1 MSTTDPQNVGARLD
15 SWKEIA
21 AFFARDERT
30 VKRWEKERRLPV
42 HRVPGGGRCTVF
54 AYSDELKTWMRS
66 SATTAAVDIRSDKA
80 PAADLCNS
88 NGHSLE
94 THSLNGNRP
103 NPDTAQSRFPGLGSP
118 LMQYSLSEKESAWTD
133 ELDRP
138 SPYSQALP
146 PSRGHRLF
154 AIAVVLLLG
163 ALFVAGGWRYVEI
176 RSVQGYLLPSV
187 GLRHPSEAR
196 KLAEEFYLQGRF
208 YWSKRTPEGLTE
220 AADYFTKS
228 SQADPNYAPAYV
240 GIADSYNLLREYTS
254 MSGSQAFPLSLAA
267 SRKALELDPTLPE
280 AHRALAFAEFN
291 WEWNIPAAER
301 EYQRAIELNPK
312 DPLSHHWYATMLLGL
327 DRLPE
332 SLAQI
337 EQARKL
343 DPTSAAIA
351 ADRAAIIA
359 ASGHTAE
366 AISQLQALEAADP
379 KFKSPHAYL
388 ARIYFQN
395 KQYDKYFTEAR
406 ELAALSH
413 DQKAMD
419 SISALQKA
427 FLKNGGNALLEAMLQ
442 EQVEEFRQGRGD
454 AMVIAATD
462 MALGRNS
469 EAEEYLEKSY
479 QRHEYELINLRSAW
493 EFFPLHDDP
502 AFQDLLRRLKLR
514 GNLGS

>member
-54 AYSDELKTWMRS
+54 AYSEELKTWMSS
-66 SATTAAVDIRSDKA
+66 SATTAVEIHSVET
-80 PAADLCNS
+80 PGADLHTS

-94 THSLNGNRP
+94 THRLNGNGS
-103 NPDTAQSRFPGLGSP
+103 NPDASQSCFPGLGSP

-133 ELDRP
+133 EPDRP
-138 SPYSQALP
+138 SAYSQASLP
-146 PSRGHRLF
+146 PPGHRLF
-154 AIAVVLLLG
+154 ATAVVLLLG
-163 ALFVAGGWRYVEI
+163 ALFVAGGWHYVEI

-196 KLAEEFYLQGRF
+196 KLAEEFYMQGRF

-254 MSGSQAFPLSLAA
+254 MPGSQAFPLSLAA

-312 DPLSHHWYATMLLGL
+312 DPQSHHWYATMLLGL

-343 DPTSAAIA
+343 DPTSPAIA

-359 ASGHTAE
+359 ASGRTPE

-379 KFKSPHAYL
+379 KFKSPHVYL

-395 KQYDKYFTEAR
+395 KQYDKYFMEGR

-413 DQKAMD
+413 DEKALDSLAASQK
-419 SISALQKA
+419 L
-427 FLKNGGNALLEAMLQ
+427 FLKSGENALLEAMLQ
-442 EQVEEFRQGRGD
+442 EQIEEFQHGRGD
-454 AMVIAATD
+454 AMAIAATD

-469 EAEEYLEKSY
+469 EAGEYLEKSY
-479 QRHEYELINLRSAW
+479 QRHEYQLINLRSAR
-493 EFFPLHDDP
+493 EFFPLQDDP
-502 AFQDLLRRLKLR
+502 AFQDLLRRLKLP